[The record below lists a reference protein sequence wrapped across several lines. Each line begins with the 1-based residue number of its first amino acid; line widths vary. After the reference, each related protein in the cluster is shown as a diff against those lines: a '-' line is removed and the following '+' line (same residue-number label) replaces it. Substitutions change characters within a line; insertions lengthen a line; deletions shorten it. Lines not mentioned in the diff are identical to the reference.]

1 MKETN
6 LGYTVKVNLDLPYEE
21 ALGRVKRAL
30 KEEGFGVLTEVDVRA
45 TMREKLGVGFR
56 PYTIIGACNP
66 PLSHQALDSDLE
78 AGLALPCNVIVHEDG
93 EGSVVMIADPV
104 VMMGSL
110 GKPVLDEVAQEAR
123 AHLARVATTLAS

>member
-56 PYTIIGACNP
+56 PYTIHRDLQPAPLP
-66 PLSHQALDSDLE
+66 P
-78 AGLALPCNVIVHEDG
+78 GFGFRP
-93 EGSVVMIADPV
+93 GSWVGP
-104 VMMGSL
+104 SL
-110 GKPVLDEVAQEAR
+110 
-123 AHLARVATTLAS
+123 